1 MYHGPARGLPP
12 RITIPIVFVGSILIL
27 ALILNFLKTGLGVTG
42 AALGPSAL
50 QSEPPATSAPMGVA
64 VPQSGV
70 AAPGNG
76 VGGGTAAPAGGGPP
90 APIQRLLT
98 ELKGRV
104 LRNPRDREALLGLA
118 QLYSDAGK
126 FAQALPYYRRTLA
139 LDPSNPQT
147 RLDYASALHAN
158 GDDPAARAELR
169 RILASKPNFAPARA
183 ALKEIGS

>member
-12 RITIPIVFVGSILIL
+12 RISIPIVIVGTVLML

-42 AALGPSAL
+42 AALGPSATP
-50 QSEPPATSAPMGVA
+50 SDAAAAPMGVA

-70 AAPGNG
+70 DVPGNG

-104 LRNPRDREALLGLA
+104 VRNPKDRSALLGLA
-118 QLYSDAGK
+118 QLYADAGK
-126 FAQALPYYRRTLA
+126 FSQALPYYRRA
-139 LDPSNPQT
+139 VAADPSNPET
-147 RLDYASALHAN
+147 RFEYATALHSS
-158 GDDPAARAELR
+158 GDDRSSREELR
-169 RILASKPNFAPARA
+169 RLLALKPDFAPARD
-183 ALKEIGS
+183 ALKGWGP